1 MILLGGCSIFEIYLL
16 SRWAFLPKANQLR
29 ILHVDLN
36 VECKL
41 WPVVNPTILK
51 VTLGMKN
58 TQFTKIVFRSA
69 YTISDSGVLFRLNLQ
84 GH

>member
-36 VECKL
+36 MLNVECKL
-41 WPVVNPTILK
+41 WPVVNPTILSYARNEK
-51 VTLGMKN
+51 HSIYQNCFQVCLHN
-58 TQFTKIVFRSA
+58 F
-69 YTISDSGVLFRLNLQ
+69 
-84 GH
+84 